1 VQNDESTFIN
11 IPLPYDP
18 NAPTDPEIWG
28 GSFHPISLHGSIE
41 HIASDAKNIK
51 NSLKFMAKY
60 ISNKQVNSAK
70 ANELD
75 DFKDIGEVV
84 WNFIS
89 SVYDANWD
97 VLVTDEN
104 SISLRRKI
112 VAKFTPRI
120 QPVPQRSTKEN
131 NKPTLASIER
141 IPLPIPAK
149 SLKEVNVISK
159 FFKAIK
165 QIILRHL
172 RLNPILKPQNRT
184 LAHQMLSRL
193 RKYSHLSE

>member
-1 VQNDESTFIN
+1 MQNNESTFIN

-18 NAPTDPEIWG
+18 NVPTDPEIWG

-41 HIASDAKNIK
+41 HIVSNAKNIK

-75 DFKDIGEVV
+75 DFKGIGEVV

-97 VLVTDEN
+97 VLVTNEN
-104 SISLRRKI
+104 FISLRRKI
-112 VAKFTPRI
+112 AAKG
-120 QPVPQRSTKEN
+120 VNLDSASTTK
-131 NKPTLASIER
+131 K
-141 IPLPIPAK
+141 
-149 SLKEVNVISK
+149 
-159 FFKAIK
+159 
-165 QIILRHL
+165 H
-172 RLNPILKPQNRT
+172 
-184 LAHQMLSRL
+184 
-193 RKYSHLSE
+193 